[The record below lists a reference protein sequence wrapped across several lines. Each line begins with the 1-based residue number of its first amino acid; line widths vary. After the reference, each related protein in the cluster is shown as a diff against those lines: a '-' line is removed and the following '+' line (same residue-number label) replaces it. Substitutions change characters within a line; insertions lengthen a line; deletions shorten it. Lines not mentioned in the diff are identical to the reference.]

1 MTARGATP
9 ANRAWPACV
18 YDAAADRLVM
28 FGGTGPNSSVLN
40 DTWALSMGFETLPVA
55 EPPASPA
62 LSLAPLGSNPMR
74 ADIAMTVSLPIAG
87 HGSLA
92 LLDVTG
98 RRVRSVSLDGMP
110 PGSRTI
116 SLAKRG
122 EITPGLYFAELR
134 HASGERHARVIVLP

>member
-1 MTARGATP
+1 V
-9 ANRAWPACV
+9 NRAWPAYV
-18 YDAAADRLVM
+18 FDAAADRLVM

-40 DTWALSMGFETLPVA
+40 DTWALSMAFETLPVA
-55 EPPASPA
+55 QPPVPQA
-62 LSLAPLGSNPMR
+62 LALAPFGSNPMR
-74 ADIAMTVSLPIAG
+74 ADIAMTVSLPTSG

-110 PGSRTI
+110 TGSRTI
-116 SLAKRG
+116 ALARRG
-122 EITPGLYFAELR
+122 EIAPGLYFAVLR